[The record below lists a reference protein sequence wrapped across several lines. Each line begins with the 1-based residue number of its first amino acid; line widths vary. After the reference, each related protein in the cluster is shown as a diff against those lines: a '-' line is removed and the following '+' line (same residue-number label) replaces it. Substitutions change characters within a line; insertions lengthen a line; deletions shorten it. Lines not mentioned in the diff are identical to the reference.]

1 MATYIGFNTQHVN
14 EVRQTID
21 STNTGVAGSIPLN
34 SPMKSKNK
42 FRTLDEELVIQDF
55 INALNIQQGSK
66 PGNPGYGTSL
76 WSFVFEPNT
85 TETRVVLEEE
95 IMRVASFDPR
105 IAVSITGVV
114 SRENGIS
121 MTIDMYVLPFN
132 NPISLSILFDQNS
145 SMAIGS

>member
-76 WSFVFEPNT
+76 WSFVFE
-85 TETRVVLEEE
+85 VLLC
-95 IMRVASFDPR
+95 
-105 IAVSITGVV
+105 GVLYLNQTQLKQ
-114 SRENGIS
+114 E
-121 MTIDMYVLPFN
+121 
-132 NPISLSILFDQNS
+132 LS
-145 SMAIGS
+145 